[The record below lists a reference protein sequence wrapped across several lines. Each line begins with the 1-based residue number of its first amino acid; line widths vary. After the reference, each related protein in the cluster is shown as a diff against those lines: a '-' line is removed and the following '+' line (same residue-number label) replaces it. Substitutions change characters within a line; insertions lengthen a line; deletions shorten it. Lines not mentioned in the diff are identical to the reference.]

1 MEVVGQGR
9 FNLPNADLP
18 LEGELAGLFLSKGLQ
33 DYHQALQ
40 FLKELPY
47 GTNESE
53 GARAVFQ
60 DGCGMCS
67 SKHGC
72 AAALAI
78 ECGLKTVSKVL
89 VYYRLDAS
97 RFKNVEPV
105 LELYGLPYVPNFHC
119 VLASGYSIVDLTEG
133 NKTGK
138 LRDVDEFD
146 VMFRS
151 EPFVAQDTYRD
162 YFEQAID
169 IFKTSDSRLREYSAS
184 DLLAIRAECQEAHDN
199 AGESEQTGID
209 CHCS

>member
-1 MEVVGQGR
+1 MEVAEQRR

-33 DYHQALQ
+33 DFHQALQ

-47 GTNESE
+47 GPNKSE
-53 GARAVFQ
+53 GARAVFE
-60 DGCGMCS
+60 DGCGTCS

-78 ECGLKTVSKVL
+78 ECGLKTVSKVM

-105 LELYGLPYVPNFHC
+105 LDLYGLPYVPNFHC
-119 VLASGYSIVDLTEG
+119 VMASGYSIVDLTEG
-133 NKTGK
+133 NRTGK
-138 LRDVDEFD
+138 LRDIDEFD

-151 EPFVAQDTYRD
+151 EPFVDQDTYQD
-162 YFEQAID
+162 YFKQAID
-169 IFKTSDSRLREYSAS
+169 IFKICDSRLREYSAA
-184 DLLAIRAECQEAHDN
+184 DLLAIRSECLGAHSN
-199 AGESEQTGID
+199 AGEGEQTEID
-209 CHCS
+209 CNCS